1 MYTKE
6 KIQLERATKLLTEAN
21 KAIKHKEVLLKSH
34 ESKIAELDKYVK
46 QIKGLG
52 QENPPPEVAGP
63 QIPSMFDESL
73 MTKLKQA
80 TQAAEFVRIKSN
92 PEEYLGANEEQKD

>member
-1 MYTKE
+1 
-6 KIQLERATKLLTEAN
+6 
-21 KAIKHKEVLLKSH
+21 
-34 ESKIAELDKYVK
+34 
-46 QIKGLG
+46 
-52 QENPPPEVAGP
+52 
-63 QIPSMFDESL
+63 MFDESL